1 MIYES
6 SNARFCYSDE
16 EYYRLMSSNTFSS
29 FDNRLCSITGQAC
42 TPESSYTDDTEDS
55 NNYGYAFNSQSLPSN
70 CEVIDGYMIFNED
83 DSESEDLK
91 QKLSSI
97 RIIVGSLYIQYS
109 SFTTFELPNLE
120 YFIGMLLIDP
130 YASTNISVMM
140 VSNPALSV
148 SQTACDRWTQLGFSL
163 IINDNAA
170 NCG

>member
-6 SNARFCYSDE
+6 SNTKLCYSDE
-16 EYYRLMSSNTFSS
+16 EYYRLMSSNILYS
-29 FDNRLCSITGQAC
+29 FDNRLCSMTGQAC
-42 TPESSYTDDTEDS
+42 IPGLSSTDYNSDDTEDS
-55 NNYGYAFNSQSLPSN
+55 SNYDYAFNSQSLPSN
-70 CEVIDGYMIFNED
+70 CEVVNGYMTFNED

-97 RIIVGSLYIQYS
+97 RIIVGSLYIQ
-109 SFTTFELPNLE
+109 L
-120 YFIGMLLIDP
+120 IIDP
-130 YASTNISVMM
+130 YSSANLSVMI